1 MSSGGGVSKMLSA
14 SYPTEKQYTFWHAVM
29 KRVGAKTLKQ
39 FKTVPVKDIF
49 EAWQELRKTMKGG
62 NCAPVLDGRLVVDR
76 GMSVL
81 EQGRQHKIPYMM
93 GATSHDVIPPI
104 IYSMAKK
111 WCLAQ
116 EIPAYSWY
124 FERMLPGDKHGAW
137 HSSDLWYW
145 FGTLENGWRPFEEKD
160 FALADLMTTYL
171 TNFAKTGNPN
181 SESLPTWES
190 GEESLRLGGKENKMG
205 KPSVAKQ
212 VVTMLTNHAP
222 GE

>member
-1 MSSGGGVSKMLSA
+1 
-14 SYPTEKQYTFWHAVM
+14 
-29 KRVGAKTLKQ
+29 
-39 FKTVPVKDIF
+39 
-49 EAWQELRKTMKGG
+49 
-62 NCAPVLDGRLVVDR
+62 
-76 GMSVL
+76 MSVL
-81 EQGRQHKIPYMM
+81 EQDRQHKIPYMM

-145 FGTLENGWRPFEEKD
+145 FGTLDNGWRPFTERDEEIS
-160 FALADLMTTYL
+160 DLMTDYL
-171 TNFAKTGNPN
+171 TNFAKTGDPN
-181 SESLPTWES
+181 GEDLPTWET
-190 GEESLRLGGKENKMG
+190 GEESMRLGGKKDKMG
-205 KPSVAKQ
+205 KPSTLKQ